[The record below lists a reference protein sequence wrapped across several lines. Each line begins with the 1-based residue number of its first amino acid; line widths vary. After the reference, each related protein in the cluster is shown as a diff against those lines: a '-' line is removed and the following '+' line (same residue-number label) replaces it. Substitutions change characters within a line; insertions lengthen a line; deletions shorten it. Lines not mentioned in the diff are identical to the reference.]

1 MERLG
6 FIHEKLDIKLL
17 ILFILRRLPGVVSPE
32 ILLELAQCDGGVGY
46 FDYSDCLHE
55 LISSGHIDELEGGY
69 RITEKGIR
77 NSDTVESSLPYSVR
91 TKAEKLLSP
100 HAEKLRRDAMI
111 ITGHENRNDGLYVD
125 LAMSDDKGELIKL
138 SLLVADEEQA
148 KRIEGNFRAEAESW
162 YQRIIA
168 QLSEEKRKKV

>member
-1 MERLG
+1 MDRLG

-32 ILLELAQCDGGVGY
+32 LLLELAQCDGGVGY

-55 LISSGHIDELEGGY
+55 LIASGHIDEIDGGF

-91 TKAEKLLSP
+91 TKAERLLAP
-100 HAEKLRRDAMI
+100 HADKLRRDAMI
-111 ITGHENRNDGLYVD
+111 VTRHEYRNDGLYVD

-138 SLLVADEEQA
+138 SLLVADEDQA
-148 KRIEGNFRAEAESW
+148 KKIEGNFRVEAESY
-162 YQRIIA
+162 YQKIVA
-168 QLSEEKRKKV
+168 QLSEEKSKKE